1 MHNSDQITIPLARLT
16 LCVPRAPGLGVCD
29 ESDTGDMSHQRGN
42 SGEVVTNSKLTK
54 MIQG

>member
-29 ESDTGDMSHQRGN
+29 ESDIGDMSHQRGN